1 MYTAI
6 SLLKNAIYICTHTGK
21 ILDYTRTLDFA
32 HWNYK
37 YVYAYSMFMS
47 FKDVTLIVDTMFL
60 YVEKEYKKKIT
71 NLYEI

>member
-1 MYTAI
+1 MPYTYVHIQVKYSITQEHLILRIEII
-6 SLLKNAIYICTHTGK
+6 SMH
-21 ILDYTRTLDFA
+21 
-32 HWNYK
+32 
-37 YVYAYSMFMS
+37 AYSMFMS